1 MTDEDDCPRRLSR
14 RRALTGVAAVGTAGL
29 AGCVTTGLAVSAPGV
44 DDSPVFESFS
54 AADGP
59 VWASDAVQVSATLTD
74 RATTTLKVRELSAIT
89 AAGSDAWTG
98 TVAGGQTA
106 VRMFLPVDTE
116 LTVHAFDA
124 SASPVDAQ
132 SVRVTGDGF
141 P

>member
-1 MTDEDDCPRRLSR
+1 MTDEDDSPRRLSR
-14 RRALTGVAAVGTAGL
+14 RRALAGVAAVGTTGL
-29 AGCVTTGLAVSAPGV
+29 AGCVTTGLTVSAPDVEG
-44 DDSPVFESFS
+44 SPVFDSFS

-89 AAGSDAWTG
+89 ATGGDAWTG

-106 VRMFLPVDTE
+106 VTMFLPADTD

-124 SASPVDAQ
+124 SATPVDAQ
-132 SVRVTGDGF
+132 SVRVTGSRF